1 MCVISYILTKHTNIC
16 IYTLLRVH
24 GMFYCIVIGSNVPR
38 NNDNDGHNYDLFV
51 RMIIIIS
58 NNINI

>member
-1 MCVISYILTKHTNIC
+1 ML
-16 IYTLLRVH
+16 
-24 GMFYCIVIGSNVPR
+24 YCQNVPR

-58 NNINI
+58 SIYDAIYLRVN